1 MSTEATNLVSIILV
15 NYNGAN
21 FLYNCLRSIEKF
33 VNIYDYE
40 VIVVDNFSTDDSI
53 RIIKDDFPFFKLICS
68 KDNLGFG
75 KANNLAVKYAQG
87 KYLLF
92 LNTDTVLIEDTPKI
106 LSDYLTQNNDVGV
119 VGARITFKDGSYQL
133 SCGNLP
139 NLLIE
144 FTYKVRALL
153 DNRWHHIFSKVYDKM
168 YSKVQEVG
176 WVTGACIMMHR
187 DVFEE
192 LDGFDES
199 FFMYFEDV
207 DICKRV
213 HEVGF
218 KVIYYPKTS
227 LIHLLGGSGHS
238 VNKKVNIYYRDS
250 QLYYYQKHL
259 GILQTSFLKLYLKI
273 FNKK

>member
-1 MSTEATNLVSIILV
+1 MIFLSIILV

-21 FLYNCLRSIEKF
+21 FLYDCLNSINQF
-33 VNIYDYE
+33 VNCSDYE
-40 VIVVDNFSTDDSI
+40 VIIVDNSSTDDSVK
-53 RIIKDDFPFFKLICS
+53 IIKENFPLVKLICS
-68 KDNLGFG
+68 QDNLGFG

-87 KYLLF
+87 RYLLF
-92 LNTDTVLIEDTPKI
+92 LNTDTILIEDTPKI
-106 LSDYLTQNNDVGV
+106 LVNYLTQNKDVGV
-119 VGARITFKDGSYQL
+119 AGSRITFQDGSYQL

-139 NLLIE
+139 NLLME
-144 FTYKVRALL
+144 FIYKIRALL
-153 DNRWHHIFSKVYDKM
+153 DNRWHHILSKIYDKI
-168 YSKVQEVG
+168 YLNVQEVS
-176 WVTGACIMMHR
+176 WVTGACMMMRR
-187 DVFEE
+187 DIFEK
-192 LDGFDES
+192 LGGFDES

-227 LIHLLGGSGHS
+227 LIHLSGGSS
-238 VNKKVNIYYRDS
+238 QSIKKKVNVYYRDS

-259 GILQTSFLKLYLKI
+259 GILQTTFLRLYLKI